1 MAEFLTPKRNT
12 FINRQVGVVSTNT
25 GGQQL
30 GRAIQEAGARA
41 TQMFYEEA
49 VKEQKKVGI
58 ETVRKMPSV
67 MTRNDQGQLE
77 FEALPENLSDVA
89 RETAT
94 PYLLKRY
101 ANQLDRQTSEHIGK
115 LSADTKDYA
124 EFNSKVQ
131 SYLEETEK
139 QLNNDNIGRD
149 LIGMFRDSAS
159 KLSAQ
164 YGIKKYQDQIK
175 EEEAN
180 ALEDSLF
187 LVDRYTNDMAMF
199 VREGLDDSA
208 SMNKQEALAELELLK
223 GRIPKRT
230 YDAYRARLIVAE
242 KTGIITRTTRGMSSL
257 ELNLVERAVRDKT
270 FEDLPKDLKEKLN
283 KVGIDNSYFRDMSEA
298 NISEVQTDIAARA
311 SNQATIE
318 SALVKKTADTNYQ
331 AQSQLGIAPNTA
343 KARESINGLFTG
355 YSEPIQWAINSDLI
369 NNPQELNKLRRS
381 NIMPSNLV
389 QALKLIENPT
399 TLRPENVMLLNNYRK
414 QFQFV
419 GGQKKSLPISSE
431 LQAKFETFDKFMQF
445 YGVNGAEQAYN
456 MTFAEGAST
465 SEARA
470 FEIKRKLGPESSG
483 NANSLIARKIM
494 DLAIENDF
502 TSDAIPLLKTLYGQ
516 VLSNKNV
523 TTDMADE
530 IITNLYDQM
539 YVKSNYTFSF
549 NTGAKVD
556 SRFAPEKY
564 MQGTELKEFV
574 TAADMKLSLSDKNL
588 RLGENA
594 FLLPDPKSGDTGALY
609 YAVNDAGN
617 LILDKNNQPIQFRT
631 NNILKNV
638 LKSRLKLQEKIN
650 NLSRLQQIKEKKG
663 FVPTDEGATV
673 SGEGVVGSGVKD
685 EGIESAFDRFKSRFK

>member
-12 FINRQVGVVSTNT
+12 FINRPVGVVSTNT

-41 TQMFYEEA
+41 TQMFYEQA

-94 PYLLKRY
+94 PYLFKRY

-115 LSADTKDYA
+115 LSLDTKDYA

-230 YDAYRARLIVAE
+230 YSAYMSRLVVAE
-242 KTGIITRTTRGMSSL
+242 KTGIVTRSTRGMSKL
-257 ELNLVERAVRDKT
+257 ELNLVERAIADQT
-270 FEDLPKDLKEKLN
+270 FDGVPKDLKEKLE
-283 KVGIDNSYFRDMSEA
+283 KAGINNRFFDDMTEA
-298 NISEVQTDIAARA
+298 EINQVKQDVASRA
-311 SNQATIE
+311 SNQSTIE
-318 SALVKKTADTNYQ
+318 ADLVKNTTGANYVE
-331 AQSQLGIAPNTA
+331 QSQQGIAPNTA
-343 KARESINGLFTG
+343 AAREAINVLFTG
-355 YSEPIQWAINSDLI
+355 YEKAIDWATNPALI
-369 NNPQELNKLRRS
+369 NNSEELNKLRIS

-389 QALKLIENPT
+389 QALKLIENSS
-399 TLRPENVMLLNNYRK
+399 TLTPQNVMLINNYRK
-414 QFQFV
+414 QWQFV
-419 GGQKKSLPISSE
+419 DGKSKKLPISEE
-431 LQAKFETFDKFMQF
+431 LSAKFEIFDKFMQF
-445 YGVNGAEQAYN
+445 YGVTGVEQAYN
-456 MTFAEGAST
+456 MTFVDIPGDKAAKE
-465 SEARA
+465 
-470 FEIKRKLGPESSG
+470 FEIQRKFG
-483 NANSLIARKIM
+483 NTDVKSQSLIAKKIG
-494 DLAIENDF
+494 DIVIDNDF
-502 TSDAIPLLKTLYGQ
+502 NSEAVPLLTTLYKGI
-516 VLSNKNV
+516 LLNKNV
-523 TTDMADE
+523 SVDMADE
-530 IITNLYDQM
+530 IITNLYSQM
-539 YVKSNYTFSF
+539 YTKSKYTYSH
-549 NTGAKVD
+549 TTRSSGVD
-556 SRFAPEKY
+556 SRFAPERY
-564 MQGTELKEFV
+564 MQGAELDKFI
-574 TAADMKLSLSDKNL
+574 TGADAKLARAGKDIK
-588 RLGENA
+588 LGENA
-594 FLLPDPKSGDTGALY
+594 FLIPDPKSGDTGALY
-609 YAVNDAGN
+609 YAVDQGGT
-617 LILDKNNQPIQFRT
+617 LILDANNQPIQLRT
-631 NNILKNV
+631 SNILQNI
-638 LKSRLKLQEKIN
+638 LKSRLKLQLMIDRATEKQI
-650 NLSRLQQIKEKKG
+650 IKEKKG

-685 EGIESAFDRFKSRFK
+685 EGIQSAFDRIKSRFK